1 MKAMNVD
8 SQELPVELYSMVNV
22 IRRLQDFEE
31 HDGRPNA

>member
-22 IRRLQDFEE
+22 IRRLDWILSL
-31 HDGRPNA
+31 

>member
-22 IRRLQDFEE
+22 IRRLD
-31 HDGRPNA
+31 RILSL